1 MFMLVLLGIVLCI
14 GVFIY
19 KLGRETGERAARE
32 KMQLHEPGQE
42 HAIPHRD
49 TAESIPLQKDRIVRT
64 HAIKESHHNHNEA
77 IAAGVIG
84 AVAGA
89 ALMHH
94 HDESNLQRRLDQLD
108 GMQRAGGD
116 IPYSD
121 FDEAEHYDSD
131 DMDYGDSEMDDSDDY
146 MKNDTDD
153 YDASDQDGID
163 DYGTEDSNDFS
174 DDYGD
179 DDDDGGGF

>member
-49 TAESIPLQKDRIVRT
+49 TAESIALQKERSART
-64 HAIKESHHNHNEA
+64 HAVRESHHNHNEVL
-77 IAAGVIG
+77 AAGVIG

-89 ALMHH
+89 ALVHH
-94 HDESNLQRRLDQLD
+94 HDESNLQRKLDQLD
-108 GMQRAGGD
+108 GMQRAGGNV
-116 IPYSD
+116 PYSD
-121 FDEAEHYDSD
+121 FDEDERYDSD
-131 DMDYGDSEMDDSDDY
+131 DDMN
-146 MKNDTDD
+146 NDAED
-153 YDASDQDGID
+153 YDASDQDGFD
-163 DYGTEDSNDFS
+163 EYGTEDSNDFS

-179 DDDDGGGF
+179 DNGGVF

>member
-14 GVFIY
+14 GFFIY
-19 KLGRETGERAARE
+19 KLGREKGERTARE

-49 TAESIPLQKDRIVRT
+49 TAESIALQKERSART
-64 HAIKESHHNHNEA
+64 HAVRESHHNHNEA

-89 ALMHH
+89 ALVHH
-94 HDESNLQRRLDQLD
+94 HDESNLQRKLDQLD
-108 GMQRAGGD
+108 GVQRAGGNV
-116 IPYSD
+116 PYSD
-121 FDEAEHYDSD
+121 FDEDARYDSD
-131 DMDYGDSEMDDSDDY
+131 DMDYGDDGTDDSDGD
-146 MKNDTDD
+146 MNNDAED
-153 YDASDQDGID
+153 YDASDQDGFD
-163 DYGTEDSNDFS
+163 EYGTEDSNDFS